1 MNRRST
7 HHSVNLSGL
16 MQGEM
21 EKEPPPPP
29 NIQQSLKEEGVDLP
43 ARSIMTRPGFGT
55 SGRRVSLLSNH
66 FKVSIRNPKEFFYQ
80 YSVKYKTLSF
90 CQIYKRVRCI

>member
-1 MNRRST
+1 MNMRST
-7 HHSVNLSGL
+7 HHSVKLSGL

-21 EKEPPPPP
+21 EKEQPPP
-29 NIQQSLKEEGVDLP
+29 NMQQSMKEEGGDLP

-80 YSVKYKTLSF
+80 YSVKYKTLSYCHIF
-90 CQIYKRVRCI
+90 KCVIYI